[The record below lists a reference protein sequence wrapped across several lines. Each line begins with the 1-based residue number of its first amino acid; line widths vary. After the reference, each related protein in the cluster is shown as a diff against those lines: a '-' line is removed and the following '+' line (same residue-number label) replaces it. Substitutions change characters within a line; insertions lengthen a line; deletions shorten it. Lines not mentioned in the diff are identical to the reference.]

1 MGRRVLCLD
10 CDGVIFNTVHMM
22 KNIISGINY
31 CCSDDFKIKI
41 IDRAY
46 KNNEMD
52 LWRIYTDIQKIT
64 RDEVLEETNDL
75 YKGRIDY
82 NNMYV
87 FDNTFHG
94 VIEIINMIWAS
105 KLFDK
110 IYITTHVNSAQEIE
124 AKKKF
129 FDEYLP
135 MVELFTIRFNDKP
148 YISDKKKY
156 YDNANRK
163 RTNKPQEFFN
173 AKHEKPENTTFID
186 DSSSIC
192 DQARAL
198 GAKAFY
204 RDSESDNPLLV
215 FHEVINDLK
224 ENSKKRTISKY

>member
-10 CDGVIFNTVHMM
+10 CDGVIFNTVQMM

-52 LWRIYTDIQKIT
+52 LWKIYTDIQKIT

-82 NNMYV
+82 DKMYV

-94 VIEIINMIWAS
+94 VIEIINMIWEAG
-105 KLFDK
+105 LFDK
-110 IYITTHVNSAQEIE
+110 IYITTHVNSMQEIT
-124 AKKKF
+124 AKKRF
-129 FDEYLP
+129 FDKYLP
-135 MVELFTIRFNDKP
+135 MAELFTIKFNDKP
-148 YISDKKKY
+148 YIPDKKNY
-156 YDNANRK
+156 YENANRK

-173 AKHEKPENTTFID
+173 AKHERPESTTFID
-186 DSSSIC
+186 DSYSIC
-192 DQARAL
+192 NQARAL

-215 FHEVINDLK
+215 FQEMVNDLK
-224 ENSKKRTISKY
+224 QNNKKRTISKY